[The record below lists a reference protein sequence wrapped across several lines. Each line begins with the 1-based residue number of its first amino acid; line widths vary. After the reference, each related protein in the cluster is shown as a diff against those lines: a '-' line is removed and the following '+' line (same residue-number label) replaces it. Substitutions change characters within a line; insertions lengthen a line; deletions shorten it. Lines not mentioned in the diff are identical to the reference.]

1 MLVDPTCCGMAK
13 KKAERRPRGA
23 WFSKEATVLDS
34 PPHSVGGWCGGE
46 MGWGGS
52 WKQGA
57 GVLHWEN
64 NSGKGAPSRSD

>member
-13 KKAERRPRGA
+13 KKAETRLRGA

-46 MGWGGS
+46 VGVWLETGS
-52 WKQGA
+52 RCSS
-57 GVLHWEN
+57 L
-64 NSGKGAPSRSD
+64 GK

>member
-34 PPHSVGGWCGGE
+34 PPHSVGRWCGGE
-46 MGWGGS
+46 VG
-52 WKQGA
+52 
-57 GVLHWEN
+57 GVLETG
-64 NSGKGAPSRSD
+64 SRCSSLGK